1 MKKTTFSRSPLLIHL
16 CIFLLVIMLFP
27 SYSFAGEWKV
37 TPIRIELDKN
47 AKSGVVTI
55 VNEGTEKLN
64 VQMKAFEWTQDAE
77 GKDVYTETEDIIFFP
92 KIMTIEKQEERILR
106 AGIKIPAVAKEK
118 TYRLF
123 VEEIP
128 EPRKSEGI
136 NVAIAIRFGVPIFVK
151 PIKVEAKGEMQK
163 VELSKAVVT
172 AVVKN
177 TGNVYF
183 MINSVNIRGK
193 NDKGEE
199 IFIKDINGWYLL
211 SDVSRIYSAEVPQ
224 EICKDVAKID
234 VQVVIEKLNLNG
246 KADVDKTMCVN

>member
-1 MKKTTFSRSPLLIHL
+1 MKKMSLLRIIKPFSPCVLFVIVVLYSS
-16 CIFLLVIMLFP
+16 LVLG
-27 SYSFAGEWKV
+27 GEWRV

-64 VQMKAFEWTQDAE
+64 VQMKAMEWTQDAE
-77 GKDVYTETEDIIFFP
+77 GKDVYTDTEDLIFFP
-92 KIMTIEKQEERILR
+92 KLMSIEAKEERILR

-128 EPRKSEGI
+128 EPKKSEGA

-151 PIKVEAKGEMQK
+151 PLKSDAKGEIQCIGLAK
-163 VELSKAVVT
+163 GVVSAT
-172 AVVKN
+172 VMN
-177 TGNVYF
+177 IGNVHF
-183 MINSVNIRGK
+183 MINTVSVRGK

-199 IFIKDINGWYLL
+199 KFAKDVNGWYLL
-211 SDVSRIYSAEVPQ
+211 SGASRVYRAEIPDEV
-224 EICKDVAKID
+224 CKGLSKIE
-234 VQVVIEKLNLNG
+234 VHVVTDKLTLHG
-246 KADVDKTMCVN
+246 HADVESAMCLN

>member
-1 MKKTTFSRSPLLIHL
+1 
-16 CIFLLVIMLFP
+16 MLFP

-151 PIKVEAKGEMQK
+151 PIKAEAKGEIQK
-163 VELSKAVVT
+163 VELTKGVVSAT
-172 AVVKN
+172 VKN
-177 TGNVYF
+177 TGNVHF
-183 MINSVNIRGK
+183 MINSLSVRGK

-199 IFIKDINGWYLL
+199 IFVKDINGWYLL
-211 SDVSRIYSAEVPQ
+211 SDASRIYSAEVPQ
-224 EICKDVAKID
+224 EICKDVSTID
-234 VQVVIEKLNLNG
+234 VQVVTDKLNLNG
-246 KADVDKTMCVN
+246 KADVDKTMCLN

>member
-1 MKKTTFSRSPLLIHL
+1 MKKTAVSRSFFSIYLHVCLLS
-16 CIFLLVIMLFP
+16 IMLF
-27 SYSFAGEWKV
+27 SSNSFAGEWRV
-37 TPIRIELDKN
+37 TPIRIDLDKN

-151 PIKVEAKGEMQK
+151 PIKAEAKGEMQK

-224 EICKDVAKID
+224 EICKDVSTID
-234 VQVVIEKLNLNG
+234 VQVVTDKLNLSG
-246 KADVDKTMCVN
+246 KADVDKTMCIK

>member
-1 MKKTTFSRSPLLIHL
+1 MKNASLSRFAWAFCLCFLLIL
-16 CIFLLVIMLFP
+16 ILLFA
-27 SYSFAGEWKV
+27 SYSNAGEWRV

-64 VQMKAFEWTQDAE
+64 VQMKAMEWTQDAE
-77 GKDVYTETEDIIFFP
+77 GKDVYTETEDLIFFP
-92 KIMTIEKQEERILR
+92 KIMTIEAKEDRILR

-128 EPRKSEGI
+128 EPKKSEGV

-151 PIKVEAKGEMQK
+151 PLKAEPKGEIQK
-163 VELSKAVVT
+163 VELAKGVVSAT
-172 AVVKN
+172 VNN
-177 TGNVYF
+177 TGNVHF
-183 MINSVNIRGK
+183 MINTVSIRGK

-199 IFIKDINGWYLL
+199 IFAKDINGWYLL
-211 SDVSRIYSAEVPQ
+211 SDVSRIYRAEVPK
-224 EICKDVAKID
+224 EICKDVSKID
-234 VQVVIEKLNLNG
+234 VQVVTDKLNLNG
-246 KADVDKTMCVN
+246 KADVVTTMCLN

>member
-1 MKKTTFSRSPLLIHL
+1 MT
-16 CIFLLVIMLFP
+16 VMLFP

-64 VQMKAFEWTQDAE
+64 VQMKAMEWTQDTE
-77 GKDVYTETEDIIFFP
+77 GKDVYTETEDLIFFP
-92 KIMTIEKQEERILR
+92 KIMTIEAKEDRILR

-128 EPRKSEGI
+128 EPKKSEGV

-151 PIKVEAKGEMQK
+151 PLKAEPKGEIQK
-163 VELSKAVVT
+163 LELANGVVSAT
-172 AVVKN
+172 VKN
-177 TGNVYF
+177 TGNVHF
-183 MINSVNIRGK
+183 MINTVSIRGK

-199 IFIKDINGWYLL
+199 IFAKDINGWYLL
-211 SDVSRIYSAEVPQ
+211 SDVSRIYSAEVPK
-224 EICKDVAKID
+224 EICRDLSRID
-234 VQVVIEKLNLNG
+234 AQVVTDKLNLNG
-246 KADVDKTMCVN
+246 KADVAAAMCGN

>member
-1 MKKTTFSRSPLLIHL
+1 MKKTALLQSSVAFCLFVIIL
-16 CIFLLVIMLFP
+16 IMIFIP
-27 SYSFAGEWKV
+27 SLSYAGEWRV

-64 VQMKAFEWTQDAE
+64 VQMKAMEWTQDAE
-77 GKDVYTETEDIIFFP
+77 GKDVYTETEDLIFFP
-92 KIMTIEKQEERILR
+92 KIMTIEPKEERILR

-128 EPRKSEGI
+128 EPKKSEGV

-151 PIKVEAKGEMQK
+151 PLKAEPRGEIPKIGLAKG
-163 VELSKAVVT
+163 AVTV
-172 AVVKN
+172 VVKN
-177 TGNVYF
+177 IGNVHF
-183 MINSVNIRGK
+183 MINSVNIKGK

-199 IFIKDINGWYLL
+199 IFAKDINGWYLL
-211 SDVSRIYSAEVPQ
+211 SDTSRIYSAEVPQ
-224 EICKDVAKID
+224 EICKDLSKID
-234 VQVVIEKLNLNG
+234 VQVVTDKLNLSG
-246 KADVDKTMCVN
+246 KADVDKAMCLN

>member
-1 MKKTTFSRSPLLIHL
+1 MKKTTVSCFLIQFYL
-16 CIFLLVIMLFP
+16 SIFLLTIILFP
-27 SYSFAGEWKV
+27 SYSFAGEWRV

-128 EPRKSEGI
+128 EPKKSEGVNI
-136 NVAIAIRFGVPIFVK
+136 AIAIRFGVPIFVK
-151 PIKVEAKGEMQK
+151 PLKVEAKGEVQK
-163 VELSKAVVT
+163 VELTKGVVS
-172 AVVKN
+172 AAVKN
-177 TGNVYF
+177 TGNVHF
-183 MINSVNIRGK
+183 MINSVSVRGK

-199 IFIKDINGWYLL
+199 IFVKDINGWYLL
-211 SDVSRIYSAEVPQ
+211 SDASRIYSAEVPQ
-224 EICKDVAKID
+224 EICKDLSKID
-234 VQVVIEKLNLNG
+234 VQVVTDKLHLDG
-246 KADVDKTMCVN
+246 KADVDKTMCLN

>member
-1 MKKTTFSRSPLLIHL
+1 MKNTNSLSFIAAFRLSLLLIL
-16 CIFLLVIMLFP
+16 TVLLP
-27 SYSFAGEWKV
+27 AYSLAGEWRV

-64 VQMKAFEWTQDAE
+64 VQMKAMEWTQDAE
-77 GKDVYTETEDIIFFP
+77 GKDAYTETEDLIFFP
-92 KIMTIEKQEERILR
+92 KVMTVEAKEDRILR

-128 EPRKSEGI
+128 EPKKSEGV

-151 PIKVEAKGEMQK
+151 PLKAEPKGEVQN
-163 VELSKAVVT
+163 VQLSKGVVSAT
-172 AVVKN
+172 VKN
-177 TGNVYF
+177 TGNVHF
-183 MINSVNIRGK
+183 MINKLSIKGR

-199 IFIKDINGWYLL
+199 VFAKDISGWYLL
-211 SDVSRIYSAEVPQ
+211 SDVTRIYSAEVPS
-224 EICKDVAKID
+224 EVCKDVAKIE
-234 VQVVIEKLNLNG
+234 VQVVSDKLNLNG
-246 KADVDKTMCVN
+246 KADVDTAMCLH

>member
-1 MKKTTFSRSPLLIHL
+1 MKKAGDLLSFL
-16 CIFLLVIMLFP
+16 SFYFNVFLLVILSVP
-27 SYSFAGEWKV
+27 SYALAGEWRV

-77 GKDVYTETEDIIFFP
+77 GKDKYTETEDLIFFP
-92 KIMTIEKQEERILR
+92 KIMIVEAKEDRILR

-128 EPRKSEGI
+128 EPKKSEGV

-151 PIKVEAKGEMQK
+151 PLKAEAKGEVQK
-163 VELSKAVVT
+163 VELAKGVVSIT
-172 AVVKN
+172 VKN
-177 TGNVYF
+177 TGNVHF
-183 MINSVNIRGK
+183 MINSVSIKGK

-199 IFIKDINGWYLL
+199 VFSKDINGWYLL
-211 SDVSRIYSAEVPQ
+211 SDVSRIYNAEVPKD
-224 EICKDVAKID
+224 ICKDVSKID
-234 VQVVIEKLNLNG
+234 VQVVTDKLNLSG
-246 KADVDKTMCVN
+246 EADVDKAMCVN

>member
-1 MKKTTFSRSPLLIHL
+1 MKKTTFSRFSLPFYLHV
-16 CIFLLVIMLFP
+16 FLLVIMLFP

-128 EPRKSEGI
+128 EPKKSEGVNI
-136 NVAIAIRFGVPIFVK
+136 AIAIRFGVPIFVK
-151 PIKVEAKGEMQK
+151 PLKVEAKGEVQK
-163 VELSKAVVT
+163 VELSKAVVS
-172 AVVKN
+172 AIVKN
-177 TGNVYF
+177 TGNVHF
-183 MINSVNIRGK
+183 MINSVSVRGK

-199 IFIKDINGWYLL
+199 IFVKDINGWYLL

-224 EICKDVAKID
+224 EICKDVSTID
-234 VQVVIEKLNLNG
+234 VQVVTDKLNLSG
-246 KADVDKTMCVN
+246 KADVDKTMCNK

>member
-1 MKKTTFSRSPLLIHL
+1 MKKTTVSCFLIQFYL
-16 CIFLLVIMLFP
+16 SIFLLTIILFP
-27 SYSFAGEWKV
+27 SYSFAGEWRV

-55 VNEGTEKLN
+55 LNEGTEKLN
-64 VQMKAFEWTQDAE
+64 VQMKAMEWTQDSE
-77 GKDVYTETEDIIFFP
+77 GKDVYTETEDLIFFP
-92 KIMTIEKQEERILR
+92 KIMTIEPKEDRILR

-128 EPRKSEGI
+128 EPKKSEGV

-151 PIKVEAKGEMQK
+151 PLKAEPKGEIQK
-163 VELSKAVVT
+163 VELAKGVVSAT
-172 AVVKN
+172 VKN
-177 TGNVYF
+177 TGNVHF

-199 IFIKDINGWYLL
+199 IFAKDVNGWYLL
-211 SDVSRIYSAEVPQ
+211 SDASRIYSVEVPQ
-224 EICKDVAKID
+224 EICKEISKID
-234 VQVVIEKLNLNG
+234 VQVVTDKLNLNG
-246 KADVDKTMCVN
+246 KADVDKTMCLN